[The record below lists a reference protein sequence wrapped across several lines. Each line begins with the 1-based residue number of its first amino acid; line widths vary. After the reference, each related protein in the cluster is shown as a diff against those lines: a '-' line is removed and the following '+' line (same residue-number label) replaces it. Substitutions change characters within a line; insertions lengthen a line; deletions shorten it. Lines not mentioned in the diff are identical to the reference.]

1 MVTVEEQ
8 QLTDALTAKST
19 RTIVLVDVDGT
30 QQEIKQTVHFQRS
43 KVPTADGQVTYS

>member
-8 QLTDALTAKST
+8 QLTNALTAKST

-30 QQEIKQTVHFQRS
+30 Q
-43 KVPTADGQVTYS
+43 